1 MRSSGLVMRT
11 ASSIEVTPTA
21 VNCAV
26 ITGWRHEAG
35 TNEVAARL

>member
-1 MRSSGLVMRT
+1 MRT

-26 ITGWRHEAG
+26 MTGWRQDAG
-35 TNEVAARL
+35 TKDVAARL